1 MVNPHNELM
10 GTLATGAFRPY
21 AHRGGSRESPENSLA
36 AFRHATALGFRYLET
51 DIRPTRDGVAVVH
64 HDARLERTTD
74 GRGLVRDR
82 TWQEMRSV
90 RLNDGTTPLRLEELL
105 EEFPDAHVTVDA
117 KEAGSVVALAD
128 AVRRSTA
135 SDRVCVSSFSAQRL
149 IRARRLRPPGTE
161 SSAHPWEVLALRAS
175 PSGAAWPTRRA
186 TSSRLPRAHRV
197 QVPLRAFGLALV
209 EPGLLARAHRAGLA
223 VDVWTVDDAA
233 EMHRLLDLGVDGIMT
248 DAPSVLR
255 AVLESR
261 AQWHPVR

>member
-10 GTLATGAFRPY
+10 GTFATGAFRPY
-21 AHRGGSRESPENSLA
+21 AHRGGGRESPENSLA
-36 AFRHATALGFRYLET
+36 AFRHATALGFRHLET

-135 SDRVCVSSFSAQRL
+135 SDRVCVSSFSARRL
-149 IRARRLRPPGTE
+149 IRARRLLPPGTE
-161 SSAHPWEVLALRAS
+161 SSAHPWEVFALRAS
-175 PSGAAWPTRRA
+175 PSRAAWP
-186 TSSRLPRAHRV
+186 LPRAHRV
-197 QVPLRAFGLALV
+197 QVPLHAFGFAIV
-209 EPGLLARAHRAGLA
+209 EPGFVARAHRAGIA

-248 DAPSVLR
+248 DSPSVLR

>member
-10 GTLATGAFRPY
+10 GTFATGAFRPY

-36 AFRHATALGFRYLET
+36 AFRHATTLGYRYLET

-64 HDARLERTTD
+64 HDAHLERTTD

-135 SDRVCVSSFSAQRL
+135 SDRVCVSSFSARRL
-149 IRARRLRPPGTE
+149 IRARRLLPPGTE

-175 PSGAAWPTRRA
+175 PSGAAWP
-186 TSSRLPRAHRV
+186 LPRSQRV
-197 QVPLRAFGLALV
+197 HVPLRALGFALV
-209 EPGLLARAHRAGLA
+209 EPGFLARAHRAGLA

-248 DAPSVLR
+248 DSPGVLR
-255 AVLESR
+255 AVLEAR
-261 AQWHPVR
+261 AQWDSVR